1 MYAININKFES
12 YKYFMDDV
20 VWMSSSVYLDGF
32 FFLWKKNK
40 KNCEKSLV
48 LYALEILIIII
59 GWLYGN
65 DLIRLVSSIFTLI
78 IVLITNK
85 IK

>member
-1 MYAININKFES
+1 MEKI
-12 YKYFMDDV
+12 
-20 VWMSSSVYLDGF
+20 
-32 FFLWKKNK
+32 